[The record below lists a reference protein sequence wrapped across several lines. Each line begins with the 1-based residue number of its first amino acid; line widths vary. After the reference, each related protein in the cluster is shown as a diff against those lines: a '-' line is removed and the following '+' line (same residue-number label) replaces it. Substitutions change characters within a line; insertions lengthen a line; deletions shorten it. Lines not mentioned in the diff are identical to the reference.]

1 MQKDRESS
9 NEKMS
14 DAEFKKAWE
23 DLEDEYE
30 NELQRL
36 HAEIEQEKKQTAEK
50 NQVQ

>member
-1 MQKDRESS
+1 MQNDLESLKP
-9 NEKMS
+9 KMS

-36 HAEIEQEKKQTAEK
+36 HAEIEQEEKQTAEK
-50 NQVQ
+50 NKVQ

>member
-1 MQKDRESS
+1 MQNDLKP
-9 NEKMS
+9 KMS

-36 HAEIEQEKKQTAEK
+36 HAEIEQEEKQNAEGTEK
-50 NQVQ
+50 NGKE